1 MEQIKDIPGYEGLYE
16 ITTKGVIY
24 RKREIYINNLGNK
37 CIRKRREIASRNN
50 HGRRVVTLCKNGKPK
65 DHFVH
70 RLVAE
75 TYIPKPNNYLMVNHK
90 DENPM
95 NNSLDNLEWCDNSY
109 NQNYGTCPQRKAKS
123 EPNREPVVKIIS
135 DKHIIIYERSRYA
148 EKIVNV
154 DHSAIRRACADTTGN
169 RYCKGFLWRFPT
181 LIERVRF
188 NSSKK
193 RELEI
198 IYD

>member
-1 MEQIKDIPGYEGLYE
+1 MEQIKDIPGYEGLYK

-24 RKREIYINNLGNK
+24 RKQEVYINNLGNK

-75 TYIPKPNNYLMVNHK
+75 TYIPNPNNYLMINHK

-123 EPNREPVVKIIS
+123 EPNRNPVVKIIT
-135 DKHIIIYERSRYA
+135 DKNIVIYESARYA
-148 EKIVNV
+148 TKCVNSN
-154 DHSAIRRACADTTGN
+154 HSNILKCCNNKPG
-169 RYCKGFLWRFPT
+169 YIKVMGFRWRFPT
-181 LIERVRF
+181 FIERVKF
-188 NSSKK
+188 NHSKQ